1 MNKKIALIF
10 DTNFIMEHS
19 KDLNIIVDKLRNTY
33 EVFVTQLSIDE
44 RISQQCLNL
53 KGKYDKIE
61 ELSNDIK
68 AFARVDFLVSFDEYE
83 RKQREGIQRNY
94 ENLFQNKI
102 IPFSK
107 SKETFSKIIDR
118 VYKKEPPFI
127 KGSSDKGFKDTILW
141 LSLIEYFSKNS
152 DFQSVLFVSNDHGFT
167 ENAEILKKE
176 FNLKTPLTIEIKN
189 NDFLN
194 KFVQEEKEDNVI
206 NSNGITNIKSEEL
219 NELRQ
224 DVQRILSRICTR
236 TSFNP
241 YEDGYRTYPLF
252 KISSYL
258 EVTQIEDMLNNLQN
272 ILFND
277 LFATQ
282 FLFSSLFSGIYVFKD
297 EYYIPRDDIES
308 LKKLYDKIRSN
319 YKQVLPQ
326 FYKVVTELINRNYD
340 SNDFPEDI
348 PF

>member
-1 MNKKIALIF
+1 MSKQALIF
-10 DTNFIMEHS
+10 DTNFIIEHS
-19 KDLNIIVDKLRNTY
+19 KDLNTVVEKLSKTY

-44 RISQQCLNL
+44 RISQQYLDL
-53 KGKYDKIE
+53 KAKYDNAKKIANE
-61 ELSNDIK
+61 MKSFAKLEFIK
-68 AFARVDFLVSFDEYE
+68 DFEDAYSST
-83 RKQREGIQRNY
+83 KTWIQNNY
-94 ENLFQNKI
+94 TQLFQNKI

-107 SKETFSKIIDR
+107 SEETYAEIIDR
-118 VYKKEPPFI
+118 VYKKKAPFI
-127 KGSSDKGFKDTILW
+127 AKSSDKGFKDTILW
-141 LSLIEYFSKNS
+141 LSLIEYFSNNNNFES
-152 DFQSVLFVSNDHGFT
+152 ILFVSNDHGFT
-167 ENAEILKKE
+167 ENAEILRKE
-176 FNLKTPLTIEIKN
+176 FNLKTPLTIVIKN

-194 KFVQEEKEDNVI
+194 KLVQEEKEDNVL
-206 NSNGITNIKSEEL
+206 NNNGITNIKSEEL

-224 DVQRILSRICTR
+224 DVQRILSRICTG

-308 LKKLYDKIRSN
+308 LKNLYDKIRSN

>member
-1 MNKKIALIF
+1 MSKQALIF
-10 DTNFIMEHS
+10 DTNFIIEHS
-19 KDLNIIVDKLRNTY
+19 KDLNTVVEKLSKTY

-44 RISQQCLNL
+44 RISQQYLDL
-53 KGKYDKIE
+53 KAKYDNAKKIANE
-61 ELSNDIK
+61 MKSFAKLEFIK
-68 AFARVDFLVSFDEYE
+68 DFEDAYSST
-83 RKQREGIQRNY
+83 KTWIQNNY
-94 ENLFQNKI
+94 TQLFQNKI

-107 SKETFSKIIDR
+107 SEETYAEIIDR
-118 VYKKEPPFI
+118 VYKKKAPFI
-127 KGSSDKGFKDTILW
+127 AKSSDKGFKDTILW
-141 LSLIEYFSKNS
+141 LSLIEYFSNNNNFES
-152 DFQSVLFVSNDHGFT
+152 ILFVSNDHGFT
-167 ENAEILKKE
+167 ENAEILRKE

-194 KFVQEEKEDNVI
+194 KLVQEEKEDNVL
-206 NSNGITNIKSEEL
+206 NNNGITNIKSEEL

-224 DVQRILSRICTR
+224 DVQRILSRICTG

-308 LKKLYDKIRSN
+308 LKNLYDKIRSN

>member
-1 MNKKIALIF
+1 M
-10 DTNFIMEHS
+10 
-19 KDLNIIVDKLRNTY
+19 VD
-33 EVFVTQLSIDE
+33 
-44 RISQQCLNL
+44 
-53 KGKYDKIE
+53 
-61 ELSNDIK
+61 
-68 AFARVDFLVSFDEYE
+68 VSCHYSF
-83 RKQREGIQRNY
+83 
-94 ENLFQNKI
+94 
-102 IPFSK
+102 
-107 SKETFSKIIDR
+107 
-118 VYKKEPPFI
+118 
-127 KGSSDKGFKDTILW
+127 
-141 LSLIEYFSKNS
+141 S

-194 KFVQEEKEDNVI
+194 KLVQEEKEDNVL
-206 NSNGITNIKSEEL
+206 NNNGITNIKSEEL

-224 DVQRILSRICTR
+224 DVQRILSRICTG

-308 LKKLYDKIRSN
+308 LKNLYDKIRSN